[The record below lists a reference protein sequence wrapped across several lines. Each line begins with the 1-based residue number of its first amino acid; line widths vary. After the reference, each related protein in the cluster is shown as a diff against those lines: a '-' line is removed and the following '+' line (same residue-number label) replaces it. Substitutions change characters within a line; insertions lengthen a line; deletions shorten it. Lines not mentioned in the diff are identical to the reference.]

1 MRPFLLALVTHNEDI
16 AMRLILG
23 LAPLMLL
30 AGCAEEPASNSVD
43 AATPAEAEALNDA
56 AEMLDQT
63 EPPPRLTNDT
73 GDVPSPPVPSR

>member
-1 MRPFLLALVTHNEDI
+1 
-16 AMRLILG
+16 MRLIIG

-30 AGCAEEPASNSVD
+30 TGCADEPSMNSVD
-43 AATPAEAEALNDA
+43 TVTPAEAEALNDA

-73 GDVPSPPVPSR
+73 AQTSTPPVPAQ

>member
-1 MRPFLLALVTHNEDI
+1 
-16 AMRLILG
+16 MRLILG
-23 LAPLMLL
+23 LAPLILL
-30 AGCAEEPASNSVD
+30 AGCAEEPAPNSVD

-73 GDVPSPPVPSR
+73 GQAPAPPVPAQ

>member
-1 MRPFLLALVTHNEDI
+1 MRLFLLALVRHNEDI

-30 AGCAEEPASNSVD
+30 TGCADEPASNSVD

-73 GDVPSPPVPSR
+73 ANAPALPVPAR

>member
-1 MRPFLLALVTHNEDI
+1 LYLSVAHNEDI
-16 AMRLILG
+16 AMRLILR
-23 LAPLMLL
+23 LAPLILL

-63 EPPPRLTNDT
+63 EPPPRLTQDT
-73 GDVPSPPVPSR
+73 GNAVAPPVPAK